1 MQWHSASSDAREL
14 SGALEASSATLCA
27 RLGGAKADLVL
38 VFASDAHRAGFRALL
53 DGIRLRFPGARV
65 VGCSA
70 ESVIGGG
77 REIEER
83 PGLSLLAASLPG
95 VHVHSFRIPEHDVQQ
110 AVAALREELPFDAPP
125 AFVLLGDPF
134 GLDAEGLVDAFDAA
148 WPGAPKIGGLASGG
162 RAPGE
167 TALFLDG
174 ERHQGGAVG
183 LALAGEVVLDTLVAQ
198 GCRPIGNP
206 LFVTRCR
213 DGFLLEVDGRPPL
226 ETLQAIFEAAPPE
239 DRTLMRSALFLG
251 IEMSAGQHAYGQGDF
266 LIRNLVGMD
275 ADSGALAV
283 AAPLSEAQ
291 VVQFHVRDA
300 RASSADLEERFD
312 RYRNAAAGA
321 RAARGVLLFSCLGR
335 GQGLYGRPDHDS
347 DVLRRHLGDVPVG
360 GFFCNGEIGPVQG
373 RTFLHGYTSAFG
385 ILRPRP

>member
-1 MQWHSASSDAREL
+1 MQWHSASSDAGEL
-14 SGALEASSATLCA
+14 PAALEAASATLRG
-27 RLGGAKADLVL
+27 RLGGTPADLVL
-38 VFASDAHRAGFRALL
+38 VFASDAHRAGFRRLL
-53 DGIRLRFPGARV
+53 DGIAECFPRAIV
-65 VGCSA
+65 LGCSA

-83 PGLSLLAASLPG
+83 PGLSLVAASLPG
-95 VHVHSFRIPEHDVQQ
+95 VAVHSFRIPEHGIEQ
-110 AVAALREELPFDAPP
+110 ATARVRAGLADAPEP
-125 AFVLLGDPF
+125 AFLLLGDPF
-134 GLDAEGLVDAFDAA
+134 GVDAEALVQAFDAA
-148 WPGAPKIGGLASGG
+148 WPDAPKVGGLASGG
-162 RAPGE
+162 NAPGE
-167 TALFLDG
+167 TALFLG
-174 ERHQGGAVG
+174 PEIHRGGAVG
-183 LALAGEVVLDTLVAQ
+183 IALSGDVVLDTLVAQ

-213 DGFLLEVDGRPPL
+213 DGFLLEVDGQPPL
-226 ETLQAIFEAAPPE
+226 ATLQRLFETAPAE
-239 DRTLMRSALFLG
+239 DRALMRSALFLG
-251 IEMSAGQHAYGQGDF
+251 IEMSAGRDAYGQGDF

-300 RASSADLEERFD
+300 LASSADLEERFA
-312 RYRNAAAGA
+312 RYRSSVPGA
-321 RAARGVLLFSCLGR
+321 RSARGALLFSCLGR

-385 ILRPRP
+385 ILRPRN